1 MEKYPEMMTEKFSE
15 LLKAIK
21 FQMHDFWQ
29 AQSKYLKEYL
39 GDSLF
44 SDTLLHP
51 SARWTG
57 L

>member
-21 FQMHDFWQ
+21 TQMHDFWQ
-29 AQSKYLKEYL
+29 AQSKYLKEYPE
-39 GDSLF
+39 DSLF